1 MELYELVLKNRSYR
15 SYDANYAVTKEELIA
30 LVECARLCPA
40 SANRQML
47 RYRLCAG
54 TGEMEKVLKHTKWAA
69 ALPDWHFPPTGH
81 EPTAAVVI
89 CHDKTVAP
97 SENASATDVGIAAQT
112 ILLAAAEKGLGGCM
126 IGNFGRADLQA
137 ELGLPSHVL
146 PVLVVAIGKPDETI
160 ILETL
165 KNGEPTAYYRD
176 ENGVHHVPKRA
187 MEDILV

>member
-1 MELYELVLKNRSYR
+1 MSLYELVLKNRSYR
-15 SYDANYAVTKEELIA
+15 SYVSDFAVTAEDLRALIA
-30 LVECARLCPA
+30 CARLCPA

-47 RYRLCAG
+47 RYRLCADPAA
-54 TGEMEKVLKHTKWAA
+54 MEKVLKHTKWAA
-69 ALPDWHFPPTGH
+69 ALPDLHFPPAGH
-81 EPTAAVVI
+81 EPPAAIVI

-137 ELGLPSHVL
+137 DLGLPQHIL
-146 PVLVVAIGKPDETI
+146 PVLVVAIGKPDERI
-160 ILETL
+160 VLETL
-165 KNGEPTAYYRD
+165 AAGAPTVYYRD
-176 ENGVHHVPKRA
+176 GDGVHHVSKRA